1 MLNNVALGPDG
12 QANYAL
18 SVMRAREDKG
28 ELASDLEFL
37 PGVILRAD
45 PRLHLTGDFHSP
57 RGWIMSLDAKMRNVS
72 DSWLGLHVALPA
84 RDLVDSGVIGFGAR
98 IAASAAHMV
107 RACIRSGSG
116 DSFQDCF
123 FDKHLL
129 FRNEEADH
137 VDGLIIQHRDL
148 LPKQAEWRELV
159 FFLPTSPFRL
169 TFMDLRVFIA

>member
-12 QANYAL
+12 QANFAL
-18 SVMRAREDKG
+18 SILRERVDEG

-37 PGVILRAD
+37 PGLSLRAD
-45 PRLHLTGDFHSP
+45 PSLHLSGSFRSP
-57 RGWIMSLDAKMRNVS
+57 RGWMLSLDAKMRQVS
-72 DSWLGLHVALPA
+72 GSWIGLHVSLPA
-84 RDLVDSGVIGFGAR
+84 KDLTDFGVIGFGAR
-98 IAASAAHMV
+98 TAATAVHMV

-116 DSFQDCF
+116 DTFQDCF

-137 VDGLIIQHRDL
+137 VDGLIVRHRDL

-169 TFMDLRVFIA
+169 TFMDLRIFLS